1 MVFMNKEVKIKILS
15 RVYDLQQSD
24 KIEKYIES
32 HPDYAE
38 DDISM
43 KFEVSCRG
51 VMTESDGV
59 YTLSYE
65 EPADNGLGRTTTRI
79 SFHRDTPGT
88 VTLSREGEVR
98 SHFVYDEALPR
109 RTYLYETPLM
119 PFEMAIATKRVV
131 NRLGVRGG
139 TLHLDYKV
147 DMNGSNMERTVL
159 DILVRPSEGML

>member
-1 MVFMNKEVKIKILS
+1 MNKEVKLKILS

-24 KIEKYIES
+24 KIEKYMAE

-51 VMTESDGV
+51 LMREADGV
-59 YTLSYE
+59 FTLTYE
-65 EPADNGLGRTTTRI
+65 EPSGNGMGSTTTRI

-98 SHFVYDEALPR
+98 SQFVYDEALPR

-119 PFEMAIATKRVV
+119 PFEMAIVTKSVV

-139 TLHLDYKV
+139 TLHLDYKM
-147 DMNGSNMERTVL
+147 DINGSNMERTVL
-159 DILVRPSEGML
+159 DILVRPVEGMI

>member
-1 MVFMNKEVKIKILS
+1 MNKEVKIKIIS

-24 KIEKYIES
+24 KIEKYMES
-32 HPDYAE
+32 HPGYAE

-51 VMTESDGV
+51 ALSETDGLF
-59 YTLSYE
+59 TLSYD
-65 EPADNGLGRTTTRI
+65 EPSDNGMGRTTTRI

-119 PFEMAIATKRVV
+119 PFEMAIVTKSVV
-131 NRLGVRGG
+131 NRMGVRGG
-139 TLHLDYKV
+139 TLHLDYKMDV
-147 DMNGSNMERTVL
+147 GGSNVERTVL
-159 DILVRPSEGML
+159 DILVRPMEGMI

>member
-1 MVFMNKEVKIKILS
+1 MKKDVKIKLVS

-24 KIEKYIES
+24 KIEKYMEE
-32 HPDYAE
+32 HPDYTE

-51 VMTESDGV
+51 IMSEEDGV
-59 YTLSYE
+59 FTLSYD
-65 EPADNGLGRTTTRI
+65 EPSGGGMGKTTTVI
-79 SFHRDTPGT
+79 SFHRDTPAT
-88 VTLSREGEVR
+88 VTLDREGEVR

-119 PFEMAIATKRVV
+119 PFEMSIVTKRVV

-139 TLHLDYKV
+139 TLHLDYKM

-159 DILVRPSEGML
+159 DLLVRTVEGVI

>member
-1 MVFMNKEVKIKILS
+1 MKKDVKIKIVS

-24 KIEKYIES
+24 KIEKYIEE

-51 VMTESDGV
+51 IMSEADGV
-59 YTLSYE
+59 FTLSYD
-65 EPADNGLGRTTTRI
+65 EPADNGMGKTTTVI
-79 SFHRDTPGT
+79 TFHRDAPGT

-119 PFEMAIATKRVV
+119 PFEMAIVTKSVV
-131 NRLGVRGG
+131 NRMGVRGG
-139 TLHLDYKV
+139 TLHLDYKM

-159 DILVRPSEGML
+159 DLLVRPLEGVI